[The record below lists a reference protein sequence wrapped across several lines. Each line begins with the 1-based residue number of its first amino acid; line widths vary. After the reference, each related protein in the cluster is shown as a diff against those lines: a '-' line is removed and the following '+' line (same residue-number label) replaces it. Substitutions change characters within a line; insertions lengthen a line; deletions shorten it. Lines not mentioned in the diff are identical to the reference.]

1 MSRCC
6 AYLLHL
12 FLVVVMSADQHT
24 ATRLKGRLTGAL
36 PKQMQSNRPGTWAHD
51 TMTRRFLAEIFPR
64 ILEDNAGEL
73 TQPSHSA
80 NSEAL
85 LLLNDLKSS
94 LECGSQGILRGLAEK
109 IAPDTA
115 TWDRILRE
123 IREEDRN
130 WLDAPWIVS
139 EFYLYRRVV
148 ECFKYFETGYDCFKR
163 QKGNGLVEALPS
175 IEEIAQRLPVLLSC
189 EDGSRGQAVKVAI
202 LTSLWGN
209 KMDLSLWPAASA
221 GQQISFGAAL
231 DANAPFILDDHC
243 DTVTKV
249 LTAGS
254 TPPRGQRCDII
265 VDNAGYELVSDMIL
279 GHALL
284 KTGCV
289 DKVVFHTKG
298 HPTFV
303 SDATTADCTE
313 TIGFLRDQ
321 IAERPATAAFAS
333 ELAKHVSEGRFVF
346 EEDLFWC
353 QPTPFW
359 DMPDHVQDKLRTSKM
374 VFVKGDANYRR
385 LLGEREW
392 PLHTRAA
399 DVLSYWPVPVCA
411 LRTFK
416 AEIGCGVSAAAQQ
429 RAQAKDSKWQVSGKW
444 GVVQTQLEDN

>member
-12 FLVVVMSADQHT
+12 FLAVVMSADQHT

-202 LTSLWGN
+202 LTSLWRN

-254 TPPRGQRCDII
+254 TPQ
-265 VDNAGYELVSDMIL
+265 
-279 GHALL
+279 
-284 KTGCV
+284 
-289 DKVVFHTKG
+289 
-298 HPTFV
+298 
-303 SDATTADCTE
+303 
-313 TIGFLRDQ
+313 IGR
-321 IAERPATAAFAS
+321 A
-333 ELAKHVSEGRFVF
+333 HV
-346 EEDLFWC
+346 
-353 QPTPFW
+353 
-359 DMPDHVQDKLRTSKM
+359 
-374 VFVKGDANYRR
+374 
-385 LLGEREW
+385 
-392 PLHTRAA
+392 
-399 DVLSYWPVPVCA
+399 
-411 LRTFK
+411 
-416 AEIGCGVSAAAQQ
+416 
-429 RAQAKDSKWQVSGKW
+429 
-444 GVVQTQLEDN
+444 